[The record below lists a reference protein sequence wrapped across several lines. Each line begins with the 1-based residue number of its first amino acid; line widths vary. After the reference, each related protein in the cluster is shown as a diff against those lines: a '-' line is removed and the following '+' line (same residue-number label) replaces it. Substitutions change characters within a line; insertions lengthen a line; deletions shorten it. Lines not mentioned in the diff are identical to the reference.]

1 MAEKFTYT
9 TVPNSLRGF
18 IKGIPDRSKPDKVTV
33 KYLKQIG
40 FKSSND
46 ATMIKV
52 MKFVGFLDSAGA
64 PNEAYTQYLNKDKGP
79 AVMAECVK
87 NSYAD
92 LFKVYPKPH
101 AQSDSAL
108 QNFFRESKGLAAKTV
123 NLMAA
128 TFKVLCEYADFS
140 KDNTTPIRAGGQGV
154 NSGTGPTG
162 TQIHLNIQVVLP
174 SNAQPAEYDA
184 IFESLAKHL
193 KKLV

>member
-9 TVPNSLRGF
+9 TVPNSLRTF

-46 ATMIKV
+46 ATIIKV
-52 MKFVGFLDSAGA
+52 LKFIDFLDSPGA
-64 PNEAYTQYLNKDKGP
+64 PTEAYTQYLNKDKGP
-79 AVMAECVK
+79 AVMADQISK
-87 NSYAD
+87 AYAE
-92 LFKVYPKPH
+92 LFKVYPAPH
-101 AQSDSAL
+101 LQSDSAL
-108 QNFFRESKGLAAKTV
+108 QNFFRESTGLAAKTV

-140 KDNTTPIRAGGQGV
+140 KQ
-154 NSGTGPTG
+154 SGTPLRQDPGARSGTSQTG

-174 SNAQPAEYDA
+174 SNAQPSEYDA

-193 KKLV
+193 KKLT